1 MKNFLQYKTKEE
13 FIDYLDKL
21 TQEELIQEFNISD
34 NLYSKL
40 RDLLNTIVITIFIKY
55 YDKPLDDICYNKI
68 NDYDK
73 YIEEYLIDFSKYLEE
88 IVEKVKELLFY
99 TNKEKLQY
107 NSMSWGLKEDNS
119 NIKEVIIDIYEEVI
133 NNDYNG
139 IYNRLV
145 LLVSKLKKHIDNYE
159 YLKYIKK
166 DKDNLSIDESINSD
180 TLENRS
186 KIETLKIIVNNLLKV
201 SEIISENIIDLR
213 YDFKELLSEENYE
226 ILERNNLINKLSLI
240 LDQPIVGSDIAD
252 IYFKFKNKKISK
264 IIDNNIEK
272 EFNTVNKYTG
282 VIYLLL
288 TEKENNLL
296 KIYKKVYFL
305 RKKYYNKDYE
315 VDVFPGLIFGD
326 EREIII
332 VIGE

>member
-1 MKNFLQYKTKEE
+1 
-13 FIDYLDKL
+13 
-21 TQEELIQEFNISD
+21 
-34 NLYSKL
+34 
-40 RDLLNTIVITIFIKY
+40 
-55 YDKPLDDICYNKI
+55 
-68 NDYDK
+68 
-73 YIEEYLIDFSKYLEE
+73 
-88 IVEKVKELLFY
+88 
-99 TNKEKLQY
+99 
-107 NSMSWGLKEDNS
+107 MSRGLKEDNS

-186 KIETLKIIVNNLLKV
+186 KIETLKIIVNNSLKI

-213 YDFKELLSEENYE
+213 YDFKELLSKENYE
-226 ILERNNLINKLSLI
+226 ILERNNLINKLSLT
-240 LDQPIVGSDIAD
+240 LDQPIVGSDISD
-252 IYFKFKNKKISK
+252 ICFMFKNKKIAK

-288 TEKENNLL
+288 TEKENNILE
-296 KIYKKVYFL
+296 IYKKVYFL
-305 RKKYYNKDYE
+305 REKYYNKDCE